1 MLAILGVFVPLSM
14 AMCVLIAL
22 TIALTNVIR
31 IVGPFIG
38 ATISVIFILLS
49 EPDLIAIV
57 GVVLIVV
64 AIQILDNI
72 IVLPLIMKEQ
82 VDVHPVVSLLSV
94 IAGGSIGGILGM
106 IIAIPVAGA
115 IKILFHIF
123 TVERKRFQLS

>member
-1 MLAILGVFVPLSM
+1 M
-14 AMCVLIAL
+14 
-22 TIALTNVIR
+22 
-31 IVGPFIG
+31 
-38 ATISVIFILLS
+38 
-49 EPDLIAIV
+49 
-57 GVVLIVV
+57 LIVV

>member
-1 MLAILGVFVPLSM
+1 
-14 AMCVLIAL
+14 MCVLIAL